1 MGAPLNDV
9 ADNRPSWSM
18 RLASALTISSVSAC
32 RSGDPNIERRRC
44 ETRSPTPPVALVA
57 RLRNPIRCVPSGV

>member
-32 RSGDPNIERRRC
+32 R
-44 ETRSPTPPVALVA
+44 
-57 RLRNPIRCVPSGV
+57 